1 MIPPRRP
8 AAFLDR
14 DGTLIHDAHYLRD
27 PAQVKLIDGVP
38 PALHALAKAGF
49 ALVVITNQSGIA
61 RGLLSEADYV
71 AVRARLDELL
81 AAEGITLDA
90 SLHCP
95 HEPSIS
101 GPCDCRKPG
110 TLLYE
115 QAIAALNLDASRS
128 LFVGDRWRDVA
139 PGLALGG
146 TAVLVPSQNTPQED
160 IARVRSEAPI
170 TTGRTENA
178 RRVGPL
184 LADTLAAAAALVLHP
199 REA

>member
-1 MIPPRRP
+1 MMPPQRP

-14 DGTLIHDAHYLRD
+14 DGTLIYDTHYLRD
-27 PAQVKLIDGVP
+27 PALVKLIDGVP
-38 PALHALAKAGF
+38 PALRALKNAGF

-61 RGLLSEADYV
+61 RGLLSEADYE
-71 AVRARLDELL
+71 AVRARLDEIL
-81 AAEGITLDA
+81 AQEGITLDA

-95 HEPSIS
+95 HEPSVS

-110 TLLYE
+110 TQLYE
-115 QAIAALNLDASRS
+115 QAIAALDLDASRS

-146 TAVLVPSQNTPQED
+146 TAVLVPSENTPPDDVEH
-160 IARVRSEAPI
+160 ARSEARI
-170 TTGRTENA
+170 
-178 RRVGPL
+178 VG
-184 LADTLAAAAALVLHP
+184 TLAAAAALVLNT